1 MPRSRNDRKGKIGSG
16 RANLGLIVTLIVA
29 CVSFTLTSCATTGNY
44 EEALQSWVGQD
55 VNRLINSWG
64 PPSDEYGMPNGNT
77 VYTWLWV
84 GGTRVL
90 SNYNE
95 TLNMVTTQAVTSW
108 CKTSFTVNT
117 QGVIRLWR
125 WQGNACRAR

>member
-1 MPRSRNDRKGKIGSG
+1 MPQSRNDRPGKIGS
-16 RANLGLIVTLIVA
+16 RRVSLGWVMTLAVA
-29 CVSFTLTSCATTGNY
+29 CVSFTITSCATTGNY

-55 VNRLINSWG
+55 VNRLISGWG
-64 PPSDEYGMPNGNT
+64 PPSDEYSMPNGNT
-77 VYTWLWV
+77 MYTWLWV
-84 GGTRVL
+84 GGTQVL

-117 QGVIRLWR
+117 RGVVRRWR